1 MRSSRGSAFAAGPPQ
16 VTAGPG
22 GLALERGPRH
32 VCLTLPG
39 LWRTFGNAP
48 LCGGLSRAARL
59 FILKVGANLSGRAR
73 GFAPPQR
80 TLSDYAKAQGWSGPS
95 VGLMTAA
102 DLGTLSMASLC
113 AGETRVSV
121 AVTAGLANAR
131 RAGDPAD
138 WRPDGT
144 TPPAGTINILAAID
158 ANLTDA
164 ALAEAL
170 MILTEAKAATLGELG
185 ITSTLTGRTATGT
198 GTDCTVVA
206 SGRGSVHRFC
216 GKHVPLGEVLARTAM
231 RALGDAIRN
240 RA

>member
-1 MRSSRGSAFAAGPPQ
+1 MRSRQSPALAAGPPL

-22 GLALERGPRH
+22 GLVLERGPGH

-39 LWRTFGNAP
+39 LWRTCGNAP
-48 LCGGLSRAARL
+48 LCGGLSRATRL
-59 FILKVGANLSGRAR
+59 FILKVGANLAGRTR

-80 TLSDYAKAQGWSGPS
+80 TLADYAKAQGWSGPS

-102 DLGTLSMASLC
+102 ELGTLGTASLC

-144 TPPAGTINILAAID
+144 TPPAGTINILAVTD
-158 ANLTDA
+158 AHLTDA

-170 MILTEAKAATLGELG
+170 MILTEAKAAILGEQN
-185 ITSTLTGRTATGT
+185 ITSTLTGRPATGT

-206 SGRGSVHRFC
+206 SGPGSVHRFC
-216 GKHVPLGEVLARTAM
+216 GKHVPLGEILARTAM
-231 RALGDAIRN
+231 HALRIAIR
-240 RA
+240 RRT